1 MRVTTQVEIITAH
14 WMFTGIICYTSAIKC
29 HICADCDNQLGSVID
44 CGEGK
49 SEFCLKAITK
59 SGESKW
65 MQK

>member
-1 MRVTTQVEIITAH
+1 
-14 WMFTGIICYTSAIKC
+14 MFTGIICYTSAIKC

-59 SGESKW
+59 SGESK
-65 MQK
+65 